1 MDRMKAAFLDYDGTF
16 AAPSGVPPEH
26 AEAVKAAR
34 AAGHRIFLCT
44 GRPRP
49 LITDALVG
57 MFDGVVGLAGGY
69 IELDGQV
76 LTDTV
81 FAPDLAATTV
91 AVLDEHGVHYTLES
105 SAGLYSSSVG
115 MDALQAIAG
124 IVGRRFGDFPTIL
137 RTLQISDMS
146 PPPPFG
152 KVVCWEAP
160 MATRDLAAHIGPDVT
175 GLPSSLPWHDGHA
188 GEIFL
193 AAITK
198 AVGMRTVAERLGL
211 TLAETVAVGDGHN
224 DIEMLQAA
232 GTAVAIA
239 GAPAELLAHADHV
252 VPGPEQ
258 AGIVAAFELAGLFDR
273 A

>member
-1 MDRMKAAFLDYDGTF
+1 MKAAFLDYDGTF

-26 AEAVKAAR
+26 VEAVHAAQS
-34 AAGHRIFLCT
+34 AGHRVFLCT

-49 LITDALVG
+49 LITDALVSL
-57 MFDGVVGLAGGY
+57 FDGVIGLAGGY
-69 IELDGQV
+69 IELDGRV

-81 FAPDLAATTV
+81 FSPELAATTV
-91 AVLDEHGVHYTLES
+91 SVLDEHGVHYTLEAS
-105 SAGLYSSSVG
+105 DGLYASAPG
-115 MDALQAIAG
+115 LDALRAIG
-124 IVGRRFGDFPTIL
+124 GLVGPTFSDFPIIL
-137 RTLQISDMS
+137 RTLRVSDMT

-152 KVVCWEAP
+152 KVVCWQAP
-160 MATRDLAAHIGPDVT
+160 MATRDLAGRIGPDVT

-193 AAITK
+193 AAVTK
-198 AVGMRTVAERLGL
+198 AVGMRTVTERLGL
-211 TLAETVAVGDGHN
+211 TLADAVAVGDGHN
-224 DIEMLQAA
+224 DIEMLQEA

-239 GAPAELLAHADHV
+239 GAPAALLAHADHV
-252 VPGPEQ
+252 VPGPER